1 MKPSKKFVLLFS
13 FLTFA
18 NILTGFFCNTYGEQ
32 PSEITHTTIILPGIK
47 KADSF
52 TQFYRNFSIV
62 GDPIVHKMS
71 FAGNIRNRFGIVYTL
86 PIDDLSLHKAII
98 VAAKEDDDDVLWEET
113 NICANFAYRVLRSQ
127 GYHPGNIKYL
137 SSNEQSTYANG
148 FASSENLFDALTT
161 WANPSENLVIYMIG
175 HGGVQSY
182 GENAGGY
189 FVIGKNDFLYAAAFD
204 DYLDTLQTQN
214 QQLRKVILIYDSCH
228 SGSFIGT
235 LKPPEKKKRY
245 IVTSASEN
253 ELAAF
258 MNNGG
263 LSFSYQFWSKIFNGG
278 NLLQSFNFAK
288 NMMSAYQHS
297 LIDLN
302 ADGNPCD
309 YTDKE
314 LANKV
319 VIGKGINYAINK
331 PSITQVCDE
340 ITLKGSSSK
349 SFWIKDVLPLNKVE
363 NIWAVIVPPN
373 YDQLT
378 TDDPITDKN
387 FDIMELKDEDNDG
400 TYEGAYH
407 HFDDIGTYKI
417 ACYASYPYNH
427 EGVPRTIYSN
437 PAFIT
442 VNQLGHIVRITD
454 ITPDQHIEDQ
464 TSVEI
469 WAENII
475 SLENDISQV
484 WAFIEPP
491 DYKDHSFQTEPFQ
504 LTLNYNE
511 DSNRYEAIYDDFLNY
526 GKYKVKIIAQ
536 DIAGNQSLPYE
547 LFIHKSMGPDIYE
560 PDNTK
565 NQASVA
571 IINDRKGQHHNF
583 HEQTDED
590 WMVFYGKFDVEYTV
604 EIDQVEENCDP
615 KITIYK
621 QDDTGQLISVVYK
634 NDYTKNL
641 GEELSWTCD
650 KDDLYFIKINH
661 FGDLISFE
669 KTGYRFKLYHPY
681 AGEGAK
687 IKGTIYDV
695 SSNIPVFKATI
706 KIYDDDDIILASTLS
721 SKKGNYII
729 PNLEKGT
736 YTLTA
741 KADHYLTT
749 TTKITVPLESVT
761 DTIDFDI
768 VLTPEETIDNIN
780 LPLNRGLNLIAYPV
794 EAADDFSSFDLFES
808 IGNNNV
814 DRISMYEGK
823 WYTASFSPVFDV
835 PVGKDFNINNTSAI
849 LIYMKGNQ
857 TLESSG
863 NKKCTPVNFSPGLNL
878 SGIGCPPDNLTSHE
892 LLNQLGGCNAVKKI
906 SRFDGK
912 WISTSCLW
920 DQPVGS
926 DFPILHG
933 EGYLIY
939 MNSPKENFR
948 PAE

>member
-1 MKPSKKFVLLFS
+1 MKPSKKFALLFS

-18 NILTGFFCNTYGEQ
+18 NILTGFFCDTYGEQ

-137 SSNEQSTYANG
+137 SSNKQSTYANG

-189 FVIGKNDFLYAAAFD
+189 FVIGENDFLYATAFD

-278 NLLQSFNFAK
+278 NLLESFNFAK
-288 NMMSAYQHS
+288 NMMSTYQHS

-349 SFWIKDVLPLNKVE
+349 NFWIKDVLPLNKVE
-363 NIWAVIVPPN
+363 NVWAVIVPPN
-373 YDQLT
+373 YDQLI

-400 TYEGAYH
+400 TYEGTYH
-407 HFDDIGTYKI
+407 HFDDIGIYKI
-417 ACYASYPYNH
+417 ACYASYPYEQ
-427 EGVPRTIYSN
+427 EGVYRTIYSN
-437 PAFIT
+437 PAYIT
-442 VNQLGHIVRITD
+442 VNQLGHVVRITD
-454 ITPDQHIEDQ
+454 ITPDQYIDDQ
-464 TSVEI
+464 TSVKI

-491 DYKDHSFQTEPFQ
+491 DYKDYSFQTEPFQ

-511 DSNRYEAIYDDFLNY
+511 GSNRYEAIYHDFLNY

-560 PDNTK
+560 PDNTEK
-565 NQASVA
+565 QASIA
-571 IINDRKGQHHNF
+571 IINDKKGQHHNF
-583 HEQTDED
+583 HEQSDED
-590 WMVFYGKFDVEYTV
+590 WMVFYRKCDFAYTV

-615 KITIYK
+615 EITIYK
-621 QDDTGQLISVVYK
+621 QDETGQLISVDYK
-634 NDYTKNL
+634 NDNIKNK
-641 GEELSWTCD
+641 GETLSLTCDKD
-650 KDDLYFIKINH
+650 KDDLYFIKISY

-681 AGEGAK
+681 AGSGAM
-687 IKGTIYDV
+687 IKGTIYDA
-695 SSNIPVFKATI
+695 NLRTPVFQARIETDNGGSAI
-706 KIYDDDDIILASTLS
+706 SSTN
-721 SKKGNYII
+721 GNYVII
-729 PNLEKGT
+729 KHEPGT
-736 YTLTA
+736 FILTA
-741 KADHYLTT
+741 EADHYLPTS
-749 TTKITVPLESVT
+749 ITINVPLESVT
-761 DTIDFDI
+761 DTIYIDI
-768 VLTPEETIDNIN
+768 NLTPEETIEYITMV
-780 LPLNRGLNLIAYPV
+780 L
-794 EAADDFSSFDLFES
+794 
-808 IGNNNV
+808 
-814 DRISMYEGK
+814 K
-823 WYTASFSPVFDV
+823 
-835 PVGKDFNINNTSAI
+835 
-849 LIYMKGNQ
+849 
-857 TLESSG
+857 
-863 NKKCTPVNFSPGLNL
+863 PGLNL
-878 SGIGCPPDNLTSHE
+878 VSYPVETAHDFSAYQFLESMGQAYVYKMQMREGSYLTSNFTDVFDKPTGDNFLINNVSGLLIYMHTYKSILLSGNKRCSPVNLSLGLNIVGIDCPPDNLSSSE
-892 LLNQLGGCNAVKKI
+892 LLYQLGGCKDVSIIRKY
-906 SRFDGK
+906 DGH
-912 WISTSCLW
+912 WIYTSCLE
-920 DQPVGS
+920 DMIIGT

-948 PAE
+948 PSE